1 MTPVTTTLV
10 LLLLPLASAA
20 VIALFLRRRHN
31 LAAAVSVAAAAGI
44 AALAAQL
51 LFGAENHG
59 KTVTGSMEWLT
70 LGPLTLKLGFLVDDL
85 AKLMM
90 AVVAF
95 VGFLIH
101 VFSIGYMRD
110 DEAKARFFGG
120 LSIFMFSMLGIV
132 VADNL
137 FMIFIFWELV
147 GFSSYLL
154 INHYN
159 QKQSAADASKKAF
172 IVNRIGDF
180 GFLLGILWCYWQFKT
195 VNLAELSAIMG
206 QGGVV
211 VSTALPLL
219 LFCGAVG
226 KSAQFPLQVWL
237 PDAMEGPTPVSALI
251 HAATMVA
258 AGIYMLCRID
268 ALMTADALHVILW
281 IGVITAAYAALCAVV
296 QRDIKKVLAYSTLSQ
311 LGYMVAAFGL
321 GSLLEHNAGS
331 VVSAD
336 PSGGLH
342 SESATLILEYTG
354 TAAAMFHLT
363 THAFF
368 KALLFLGSGSAIA
381 GCHHEQDIFKMGGL
395 WKKMPVTFGTFTIG
409 VAAIIGLP
417 FLSGF
422 FSKDAILY
430 LAFMNNKAVFG
441 ILTATAVLT
450 AFYMFRMWKLTFF
463 GESRSDAASHAHE
476 TGLTMT
482 LPLVVLAV
490 LSVVGGYSG
499 FFAKLAGSF
508 AELVPEAHG
517 SAHTAMLL
525 LSCGI
530 LLLGGG
536 VALLFYKSDA
546 TDSLAAKSPAAFGLL
561 KRLKDGPDRFYG
573 YYVAKVQQRFAM
585 VLNFLD
591 YLFVAG
597 LPRFAA
603 EVVSWFGA
611 GARLLHVG
619 SLHGYVYWF
628 LFGAALCWAIATG
641 LL

>member
-1 MTPVTTTLV
+1 MSGSAISLA

-31 LAAAVSVAAAAGI
+31 LAAAISVTAAAGI
-44 AALAAQL
+44 AALAATL
-51 LFGAENHG
+51 IFGAENHG
-59 KTVTGSMEWLT
+59 KTVADSLEWLT

-85 AKLMM
+85 AKLMLS
-90 AVVAF
+90 VVAF

-101 VFSIGYMRD
+101 VFSLGYMHD
-110 DEAKARFFGG
+110 DAAKARFFGG
-120 LSIFMFSMLGIV
+120 LSVFMFSMLGIV
-132 VADNL
+132 LADNL

-172 IVNRIGDF
+172 IVNRVGDF
-180 GFLLGILWCYWQFKT
+180 GFLLGIIWCFWQFKT
-195 VNLAELSAIMG
+195 VNLTELTAAMG
-206 QGGVV
+206 QGGVA
-211 VSTALPLL
+211 VSTAVPLL

-258 AGIYMLCRID
+258 AGIYMLCRINV
-268 ALMTADALHVILW
+268 LMTADALSVILW
-281 IGVITAAYAALCAVV
+281 IGVATAAYAALCAVV

-321 GSLLEHNAGS
+321 GSIAVDTG
-331 VVSAD
+331 VSANIPD
-336 PSGGLH
+336 SPSDLSHFGNWHVLAAAG
-342 SESATLILEYTG
+342 A
-354 TAAAMFHLT
+354 AAAMFHLT

-368 KALLFLGSGSAIA
+368 KALLFLGSGSVIA

-395 WKKMPVTFGTFTIG
+395 WKKMPVTFVTFTIG
-409 VAAIIGLP
+409 VAAIAGLP

-430 LAFMNNKAVFG
+430 LAFLNNKAVFG

-450 AFYMFRMWKLTFF
+450 AFYMVRMWKITFF
-463 GESRSDAASHAHE
+463 GEARSHESEHAHE

-490 LSVVGGYSG
+490 LSVVGGYGWFFQHIASG
-499 FFAKLAGSF
+499 F
-508 AELVPEAHG
+508 AEMIPEAHG
-517 SAHTAMLL
+517 SAHTGMLL
-525 LSCGI
+525 LSLGI
-530 LLLGGG
+530 VVLGGG
-536 VALLFYKSDA
+536 VAWVFYKTES
-546 TDSLAAKSPAAFGLL
+546 TDSLAAKSPAAFALL
-561 KRLKDGPDRFYG
+561 VKLQELFDRVYG
-573 YYVAKVQQRFAM
+573 YYVAKVQQRFAL
-585 VLNFLD
+585 VLDFFD
-591 YLFVAG
+591 FIFVAG
-597 LPRFAA
+597 VPRFAA
-603 EVVSWFGA
+603 QITSWFGS

>member
-1 MTPVTTTLV
+1 MTPVTTTLA

-31 LAAAVSVAAAAGI
+31 LAAAVSVLAAAGI
-44 AALAAQL
+44 AALAATL
-51 LFGAENHG
+51 IFA
-59 KTVTGSMEWLT
+59 TDRTPVTGSLEWLA

-101 VFSIGYMRD
+101 VFSVGYMHD

-172 IVNRIGDF
+172 IVNRVGDF
-180 GFLLGILWCYWQFKT
+180 GFLLGIVWCWWQFKT
-195 VNLAELSAIMG
+195 VNLSELTAIMG
-206 QGGVV
+206 EGGVL

-258 AGIYMLCRID
+258 AGIYMLCRINVLMTVD
-268 ALMTADALHVILW
+268 ALNVIMW
-281 IGVITAAYAALCAVV
+281 IGTATALYAAFCAIV
-296 QRDIKKVLAYSTLSQ
+296 QSDIKKVLAYSTLSQ

-321 GSLLEHNAGS
+321 GSLAMEHGEKEMVA
-331 VVSAD
+331 VVSA
-336 PSGGLH
+336 G
-342 SESATLILEYTG
+342 A
-354 TAAAMFHLT
+354 AAAMFHLT

-368 KALLFLGSGSAIA
+368 KALLFLGSGSVIA

-395 WKKMPVTFGTFTIG
+395 AKKMPVTFITFTLG
-409 VAAIIGLP
+409 VAAIVGFP

-441 ILTATAVLT
+441 VLAFAAVLT
-450 AFYMFRMWKLTFF
+450 SFYMIRMWKITFF
-463 GESRSDAASHAHE
+463 GTPRSHEAEHAHE
-476 TGLTMT
+476 TGFTMT
-482 LPLVVLAV
+482 LPLIVLAI
-490 LSVVGGYSG
+490 LSVVGGYTGVFS
-499 FFAKLAGSF
+499 KLAGS
-508 AELVPEAHG
+508 LTDSLPVAHG
-517 SAHTAMLL
+517 SAHTGMLL
-525 LSCGI
+525 LSIGI

-536 VALLFYKSDA
+536 VAFLFYKADS
-546 TDSLAAKSPAAFGLL
+546 TDSLAAKSPFAFSLL
-561 KRLKDGPDRFYG
+561 TRAKEAPDRGYG

-585 VLNFLD
+585 LLNFID
-591 YLFVAG
+591 QIFVAG
-597 LPRFAA
+597 IVRAAA
-603 EVVSWFGA
+603 EVVSWLGA
-611 GARLLHVG
+611 GARVLHVG

-628 LFGAALCWAIATG
+628 LFGAALCWAVATG